1 MWQVNITCSGDAWK
15 IYGTEF
21 KAIAEKYQGELI
33 GSKKMPDGTRI
44 MSYKIEDV
52 SDAEAFQED
61 CANFAGFTTDF
72 ESL

>member
-1 MWQVNITCSGDAWK
+1 MWRVNITCSADAWK
-15 IYGTEF
+15 LHGTDF
-21 KAIAEKYQGELI
+21 KAIAQKYKGELI

-52 SDAEAFQED
+52 SDAETFQEE
-61 CANFAGFTTDF
+61 CANLAGFLTDF

>member
-1 MWQVNITCSGDAWK
+1 MWQVNITCSGNAWK
-15 IYGTEF
+15 RYSLEF
-21 KAIAEKYQGELI
+21 KAIAEKYQGKLI

>member
-1 MWQVNITCSGDAWK
+1 MWRVNISCSGDAWK
-15 IYGTEF
+15 IYSTEF

-52 SDAEAFQED
+52 SDAEAFQEE
-61 CANFAGFTTDF
+61 CTQFVGFISDF

>member
-1 MWQVNITCSGDAWK
+1 MWQVNITCSDDAWK
-15 IYGTEF
+15 IYSTEF

-52 SDAEAFQED
+52 SDAESFQED

>member
-1 MWQVNITCSGDAWK
+1 MWQVNITCSDDAWK
-15 IYGTEF
+15 QHGTEF

-33 GSKKMPDGTRI
+33 SSKKKPDGTRI

-52 SDAEAFQED
+52 NDAEAFQED
-61 CANFAGFTTDF
+61 CASFAGFTTYF

>member
-1 MWQVNITCSGDAWK
+1 MWQLNITCSGDAWK
-15 IYGTEF
+15 QYGTEF
-21 KAIAEKYQGELI
+21 KAIADKYQGELI
-33 GSKKMPDGTRI
+33 GSKKLPDGTRI

-61 CANFAGFTTDF
+61 CANFTGFTTDF

>member
-1 MWQVNITCSGDAWK
+1 MWRVNVNCSGDAWK
-15 IYGTEF
+15 LSATEF
-21 KAIAEKYQGELI
+21 KTIAEKYQGELI

-61 CANFAGFTTDF
+61 CANFTGFTTDF